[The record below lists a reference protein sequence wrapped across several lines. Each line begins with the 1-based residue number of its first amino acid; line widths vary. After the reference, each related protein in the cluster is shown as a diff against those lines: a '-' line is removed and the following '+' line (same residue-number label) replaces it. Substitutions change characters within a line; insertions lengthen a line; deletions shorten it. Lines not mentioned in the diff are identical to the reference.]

1 MRGGFRVGA
10 GRPGR
15 SRKTYDCLQLNTSSL
30 LSNGVF
36 SRPWWSGQWV
46 WRDANT
52 KKPISVVD
60 MMATAQE
67 IDLSFTSY
75 GKPVRQTIP
84 LVRVSNTY
92 GGCRI
97 FFSCPRCSSRR
108 RILYFL
114 HGLFLCRGCQ
124 DLPYRSQSEDLIG
137 RLWRA
142 QLKIEQK
149 LGDRYKKPKGM
160 HQATF
165 QRLRSKIYTLEWQ
178 REDLVEEAVGDRL
191 Y

>member
-15 SRKTYDCLQLNTSSL
+15 SRKTGDCLQLNVSL
-30 LSNGVF
+30 LLSHGVF
-36 SRPWWSGQWV
+36 SRPLWLGQWV

-52 KKPISVVD
+52 TNRISVVD
-60 MMATAQE
+60 MMATAQA

-75 GKPVRQTIP
+75 GKPVQQTIP

-92 GGCRI
+92 GGHRI
-97 FFSCPRCSSRR
+97 FFSCPKCSSRR
-108 RILYFL
+108 RILYL
-114 HGLFLCRGCQ
+114 LGGLFLCRSCQ
-124 DLPYRSQSEDLIG
+124 NLPYRSQSEDLIG

-142 QLKIEQK
+142 QLKIEHK

-165 QRLRSKIYTLEWQ
+165 ERLRSKIYTLEWQ
-178 REDLVEEAVGDRL
+178 REDLIEEAVQGL
-191 Y
+191 L